1 MDLSLAAL
9 EMAKENAQAL
19 RVGERAWF
27 LRSDL
32 WAKVPPAA
40 QFDVVVSN
48 PPYIPSAD
56 IETLAA
62 DVQREPRLAL
72 DGGAD
77 GLAAYRRI
85 AEKLA
90 DHVKPDGIAAFEVG
104 IGQGK
109 AVAALCAAQGL
120 TITAVVNDYAGIDRM
135 VFAARSESAKAEW
148 IKNLQ

>member
-1 MDLSLAAL
+1 MDFIQFMHRFIACLLYTS
-9 EMAKENAQAL
+9 

-104 IGQGK
+104 IGQG
-109 AVAALCAAQGL
+109 LSL
-120 TITAVVNDYAGIDRM
+120 IHIL
-135 VFAARSESAKAEW
+135 
-148 IKNLQ
+148 KNIRN